1 MMIFDKSRFLKIFT
15 IASFLVS
22 CESDGGFD
30 PTTEQRIDFEKF
42 TLVTPLD
49 WVRFYP
55 QGTDGFFGGLTN
67 NRDTLYFDYG
77 VFSFSSI
84 DGIKENNGT
93 ISFQELMVG
102 GYSSKIV
109 LEKREGEISTRFS
122 FYSDKKDGKN
132 LNRVYCYA
140 PVNQGLIK
148 SIFLSH
154 RFK

>member
-1 MMIFDKSRFLKIFT
+1 MMIFSKYRFLVVVTLAFFH
-15 IASFLVS
+15 SS
-22 CESDGGFD
+22 CKEDDGFD
-30 PTTEQRIDFEKF
+30 PSTEQRIDLEKF
-42 TLVTPLD
+42 TLVTPMD
-49 WVRFYP
+49 WIRFYP

-67 NRDTLYFDYG
+67 NQDTLYFDYG

-84 DGIKENNGT
+84 DDIRQNSET
-93 ISFQELMVG
+93 ISFQKLRVG

-122 FYSDKKDGKN
+122 FYSDRKDGEN
-132 LNRVYCYA
+132 LNRIYCYG
-140 PVNQGLIK
+140 PKDEELIE

>member
-1 MMIFDKSRFLKIFT
+1 MMIFHKYRFLKVLS
-15 IASFLVS
+15 IALFLLS
-22 CESDGGFD
+22 CDSDGGFD
-30 PTTEQRIDFEKF
+30 PNTEQRIDFEKF

-84 DGIKENNGT
+84 DDVSENDET
-93 ISFQELMVG
+93 ISFQELIVG

-122 FYSDKKDGKN
+122 FYSDKKDGTN
-132 LNRVYCYA
+132 LNRLYCYA
-140 PVNQGLIK
+140 PKDQELIK
-148 SIFLSH
+148 GIFLSH